1 VNAPRIPARDVAM
14 PLLTRVMTDTMDEDY
29 AYIAGRRAAHPTDD
43 AAKSTA
49 RGRPISLALA
59 MVLALF
65 GALLITA
72 AIQTH
77 RYQPGAERERAA
89 LVAQIHAASASV
101 DRLRART
108 SNFQSEIQDL
118 RDAVLR
124 STDRGQAMDQHLQRL
139 GVITG
144 TAPVTGSGVQV
155 TVDDAADSSNSGKVL
170 DVDLQVLVNG
180 LWAVGAEAISIN
192 GHRLTT
198 LTAIRVAGE
207 AITVNYSPLTPPYV
221 IDAIGNPDTM
231 PADFLDTSAG
241 QTWQELQ
248 ANYGLQFS
256 MVPVDSLDLP
266 GRTDVTLD
274 FAQPGGGGS

>member
-1 VNAPRIPARDVAM
+1 MSTPRIPARDVAM

-29 AYIAGRRAAHPTDD
+29 AYIAGRRAALPTDT
-43 AAKSTA
+43 AAGTRA
-49 RGRPISLALA
+49 QRPVSLALA

-77 RYQPGAERERAA
+77 RNKPGAERERAA
-89 LVAQIHAASASV
+89 LVAQIHAGSANV

-108 SNFQSEIQDL
+108 SNLQSEIQDL

-124 STDRGQAMDQHLQRL
+124 STDHGQALDQRLQRL
-139 GVITG
+139 GAVTG

-155 TVDDAADSSNSGKVL
+155 TVDDAADSASGGQVL

-221 IDAIGNPDTM
+221 IEAIGNPDTM
-231 PADFLDTSAG
+231 PADFLDTQAG

-248 ANYGLQFS
+248 VNYGLQFS
-256 MVPVDSLDLP
+256 MVPADSVNLP

>member
-1 VNAPRIPARDVAM
+1 VNTPRIPARDVAM

-29 AYIAGRRAAHPTDD
+29 AYIAGNRAAQPTDD

-49 RGRPISLALA
+49 RRPISLALA

-77 RYQPGAERERAA
+77 RNKPGAERERAA
-89 LVAQIHAASASV
+89 LVDQIHAGSASV

-108 SNFQSEIQDL
+108 SNLQSEIQDL

-124 STDRGQAMDQHLQRL
+124 STDRGQALDQRLLRL

-144 TAPVTGSGVQV
+144 TAPVTGPGVQV
-155 TVDDAADSSNSGKVL
+155 TVDDAADSATGGKVL

-198 LTAIRVAGE
+198 LTSIRVAGE

-231 PADFLDTSAG
+231 PADFLETTAG

-256 MVPVDSLDLP
+256 MVPAESLDLP

-274 FAQPGGGGS
+274 VAQPGGGGS

>member
-29 AYIAGRRAAHPTDD
+29 AYIAGRRAAQPTDD
-43 AAKSTA
+43 GVKSTA
-49 RGRPISLALA
+49 RRPISLALA

-77 RYQPGAERERAA
+77 RNKPGAERERAA
-89 LVAQIHAASASV
+89 LVAQIHAGSASV
-101 DRLRART
+101 DRLRAHT
-108 SNFQSEIQDL
+108 SNLQSEIQAL

-124 STDRGQAMDQHLQRL
+124 STDRGQALDQRLQRL
-139 GVITG
+139 GAIAG

-155 TVDDAADSSNSGKVL
+155 TVDDAADTASGGKVL

-180 LWAVGAEAISIN
+180 LWTVGAEAISIN

-231 PADFLDTSAG
+231 PADFLNTPAG

-274 FAQPGGGGS
+274 FAQAGGGGS

>member
-1 VNAPRIPARDVAM
+1 MSTQRIPDRDVAM
-14 PLLTRVMTDTMDEDY
+14 PLLARVMTDTLDEDY
-29 AYIAGRRAAHPTDD
+29 AYIAGHRAAQPTDD
-43 AAKSTA
+43 ATTSTA
-49 RGRPISLALA
+49 KRPISLAMAL
-59 MVLALF
+59 VLAVF

-77 RYQPGAERERAA
+77 RNKPGAERERAA
-89 LVAQIHAASASV
+89 LISQIDAGSASV

-108 SNFQSEIQDL
+108 STLQSDIQDL
-118 RDAVLR
+118 RDSVLR
-124 STDRGQAMDQHLQRL
+124 STDRGQALDQRLQHL
-139 GVITG
+139 GAIAG
-144 TAPVTGSGVQV
+144 TAAVTGPGVQV
-155 TVDDAADSSNSGKVL
+155 TVDDAAGAANGGKVL

-207 AITVNYSPLTPPYV
+207 AITVNYSALSPPYV
-221 IDAIGNPDTM
+221 VDAIGNPETM

-241 QTWQELQ
+241 QTWQDLQ
-248 ANYGLQFS
+248 SNYGLRFA
-256 MVPVDSLDLP
+256 MIPADSLSLP

>member
-1 VNAPRIPARDVAM
+1 MSTQRIPARDVAM

-29 AYIAGRRAAHPTDD
+29 AYIAGHRAAQPTDE
-43 AAKSTA
+43 AARSPAK
-49 RGRPISLALA
+49 RPISLAMA
-59 MVLALF
+59 MVLAVF

-72 AIQTH
+72 AIETH
-77 RYQPGAERERAA
+77 RNKPGAERERTA
-89 LVAQIHAASASV
+89 LVAQINAGSANV

-108 SNFQSEIQDL
+108 STLQSEIQDL

-124 STDRGQAMDQHLQRL
+124 STARGQALNQRLQHL
-139 GVITG
+139 GAIAG
-144 TAPVTGSGVQV
+144 TATVTGPGVQV
-155 TVDDAADSSNSGKVL
+155 TVDDAASSASGGKVL

-192 GHRLTT
+192 GQRLTT

-207 AITVNYSPLTPPYV
+207 AITVNYSALSPPYV
-221 IDAIGNPDTM
+221 VDAIGNSDTI

-241 QTWQELQ
+241 QTWQDLQ
-248 ANYGLQFS
+248 SNYGLQFS
-256 MVPVDSLDLP
+256 MVPAESLILP

>member
-72 AIQTH
+72 AIQTQ
-77 RYQPGAERERAA
+77 RNKPGAERERAA

>member
-1 VNAPRIPARDVAM
+1 MNASRIPARDVAM

-29 AYIAGRRAAHPTDD
+29 AYIAGRRAAQRTDS
-43 AAKSTA
+43 AAKSTV
-49 RGRPISLALA
+49 RRPISLALA

-72 AIQTH
+72 AIQTY
-77 RYQPGAERERAA
+77 RNKPGAERERAA
-89 LVAQIHAASASV
+89 LVAQIHAGSAIV

-108 SNFQSEIQDL
+108 SNLQSEIQDL

-124 STDRGQAMDQHLQRL
+124 STDRGQALDQHLQRL
-139 GVITG
+139 GVVTG

-155 TVDDAADSSNSGKVL
+155 TVDDAADSASGGKVL

-231 PADFLDTSAG
+231 PADFLDTPAG

-256 MVPVDSLDLP
+256 MVPADSLDLP